1 MNAEARPVARCA
13 GPAWLRSLGIG
24 VTDSWAGRNSTDGPA
39 AGLTSAG
46 MANGLRL
53 SEQEQ
58 RIQQFH
64 AEIDRRLA
72 RTGV

>member
-1 MNAEARPVARCA
+1 
-13 GPAWLRSLGIG
+13 
-24 VTDSWAGRNSTDGPA
+24 
-39 AGLTSAG
+39 
-46 MANGLRL
+46 MADGLRL

-72 RTGV
+72 QAGV

>member
-1 MNAEARPVARCA
+1 MSPARSAKRAYTQQDTA
-13 GPAWLRSLGIG
+13 GVGEVLQQDI
-24 VTDSWAGRNSTDGPA
+24 DNMA
-39 AGLTSAG
+39 AVHRGLASAG
-46 MANGLRL
+46 TANGLRL

-72 RTGV
+72 RAGV